1 MRLKYYRLMQ
11 VIPNDV
17 SHAGIISHK
26 KCET

>member
-1 MRLKYYRLMQ
+1 MQ